1 MSGGAGAAQPT
12 VVEDRGEEC
21 SIAVGQDK
29 NAAPRLVG
37 AKPREP
43 LEVPWRET
51 CPKEL
56 TGPGYAA

>member
-1 MSGGAGAAQPT
+1 MQ
-12 VVEDRGEEC
+12 DRGEEC

-37 AKPREP
+37 PKPREP